1 MISKCF
7 RNEIDLFYDTE
18 TGEIKNS
25 IRMGCNRN
33 AIIIIPMFSIW
44 AIHREQDGLYM
55 ISNNG
60 LRIELNNETSEWF
73 GGLI

>member
-44 AIHREQDGLYM
+44 AIHRDP
-55 ISNNG
+55 
-60 LRIELNNETSEWF
+60 F
-73 GGLI
+73 